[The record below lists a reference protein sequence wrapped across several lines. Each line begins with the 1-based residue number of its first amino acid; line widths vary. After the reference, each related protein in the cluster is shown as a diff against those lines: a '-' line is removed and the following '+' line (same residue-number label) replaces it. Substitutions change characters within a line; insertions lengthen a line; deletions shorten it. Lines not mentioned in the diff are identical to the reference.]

1 MPFFR
6 TISTFAWILL
16 IYVLMYIAP
25 EIIDGIPKFNV
36 DTVIYEHLL
45 RGAKRHAML
54 KITIKDFFILLGML
68 ALLMEIYK
76 AATSKQFNNLESI
89 FSIMIAVFYL
99 ILFISQPFAHN
110 SLFLI
115 LTLMAF
121 IDGIGG
127 FMIETNSARR
137 DIMIGG

>member
-1 MPFFR
+1 
-6 TISTFAWILL
+6 
-16 IYVLMYIAP
+16 
-25 EIIDGIPKFNV
+25 
-36 DTVIYEHLL
+36 
-45 RGAKRHAML
+45 ML

-89 FSIMIAVFYL
+89 FSILIAVFYL